1 MENITILITLSAIF
15 IFIISSIKYIS
26 RPHSLNKIKAKTVG
40 DGQHGVDKFMNK
52 IEVKKVY
59 KQVLYDVSKW
69 RKGEDLPAKQGIV
82 VGCKGKDET
91 VALVDTDD
99 IHCLMIGA
107 SGVGKT
113 AYFLYPNLEY
123 ACATGTSFLTTDTKG
138 DLVRN
143 YGEIA
148 KKYYGY
154 DVSVLDLRN
163 PTKSS
168 GNNML
173 HLVNKYM
180 DTYSVTKNI
189 KDKAKAEKYAKIIS
203 KTIILSE
210 GNGDYGQNSFFYDSA
225 EGLLTSTILLVSE
238 FLQPKE
244 SENDKRHI
252 ISVFKIIQELSGEAS
267 NEKNKFQ
274 KIMEKLPNSHKA
286 KWFSGSALGTSA
298 ESMASVI
305 STVLSRLNVFLDT
318 EMEEILCFDTEVD
331 AEDFSNKK
339 SAVFLILPEEDSTK
353 YFMVSL
359 FLQQF
364 YRELLGVADANGGK
378 LKNKVIIFADEIGT
392 IPKIQSFEMM
402 LSAGRSRG
410 ISVVSIIQSFAQLEK
425 NYGKEGSQI
434 IIDNNQLT
442 IFVGFAPTSE
452 TAETLSKML
461 GNKTVL
467 SGSIS
472 VGKDDTSKTLQMSER
487 ALMTP
492 GELKALKKGN
502 FIVMKTGCNPMK
514 SKFKLFLEWG
524 IYFEDEYEMEEKMNK
539 KVEYADGKE
548 LEVSINKRYF
558 SAISVEQKSIKKSR
572 VRS

>member
-1 MENITILITLSAIF
+1 MT
-15 IFIISSIKYIS
+15 
-26 RPHSLNKIKAKTVG
+26 KT
-40 DGQHGVDKFMNK
+40 
-52 IEVKKVY
+52 EVKKVY

-69 RKGEDLPAKQGIV
+69 RKGENLPTKQGIV
-82 VGCKGKDET
+82 VGCKGKDEK
-91 VALVDTDD
+91 VSFVDTDD
-99 IHCLMIGA
+99 VHCLMIGA
-107 SGVGKT
+107 SSVGKT
-113 AYFLYPNLEY
+113 AYFLYPNLQY

-168 GNNML
+168 GNNTL

-180 DTYSVTKNI
+180 DIYSVTKNI

-203 KTIILSE
+203 KIIILSK
-210 GNGDYGQNSFFYDSA
+210 GSGDYGQNSFFYDSA

-244 SENDKRHI
+244 SESDKRHI

-286 KWFSGSALGTSA
+286 KWFSGAALNTST

-318 EMEEILCFDTEVD
+318 EMEEILCFNTEID

-410 ISVVSIIQSFAQLEK
+410 ISVVSIIQSFSQLEK
-425 NYGKEGSQI
+425 NYGKEGSQL

-442 IFVGFAPTSE
+442 IFGGFAPTSE
-452 TAETLSKML
+452 TAETLSRML
-461 GNKTVL
+461 GNKTIL

-524 IYFEDEYEMEEKMNK
+524 IYFEDGYEMEEKMNK

-548 LEVSINKRYF
+548 LEISIN
-558 SAISVEQKSIKKSR
+558 
-572 VRS
+572 